1 MWRRISIVLKLPSNK
16 CKVFM
21 VHCMSFSYL
30 FLWILCCKFIKENCE
45 RFKNF
50 DTNVTPLRDC
60 HIVFFCYC
68 HPSVKERPAW
78 AESHDLIS
86 TQLIQ
91 NLYIFV
97 ILVDIWLTFG
107 ALIGHWQWQNRL
119 LGLNADSG
127 PNLQLASLSYM
138 IWSNV
143 LIHAQAIA
151 SRSCHVNCRSYFIST
166 IPVNSFGL

>member
-1 MWRRISIVLKLPSNK
+1 MWRRVSVTLMFLVTNPRSVWFIVWVL
-16 CKVFM
+16 V
-21 VHCMSFSYL
+21 SYL
-30 FLWILCCKFIKENCE
+30 FLWILCCKFIKENRE
-45 RFKNF
+45 TFLNV
-50 DTNVTPLRDC
+50 DTNVTPIGDC
-60 HIVFFCYC
+60 NIVFFCYC
-68 HPSVKERPAW
+68 HSPVT
-78 AESHDLIS
+78 ESHDLIS